1 MSQSKYPKLSVR
13 NRPGSEGQI
22 TVGANTL
29 VELNGQP
36 LGNVSFIKIE
46 IGAKRVAKVMMEM
59 FVELD
64 IEVNLSHLDVM
75 KETDTG
81 YVLKNKP
88 LAVRTMGNYS
98 PRGIAIKK

>member
-1 MSQSKYPKLSVR
+1 MSQPKCPKLTVR
-13 NRPGSEGQI
+13 NVPGTEGKL
-22 TVGANTL
+22 TVGANTE
-29 VELNGQP
+29 VALNGQV

-46 IGAKRVAKVMMEM
+46 IGAKRIAKVMMEM
-59 FVELD
+59 FVEVD
-64 IEVNLSHLDVM
+64 VEVNLSHLDVM

-88 LAVRTMGNYS
+88 LHVHTLSNYS